1 MSSTQASKIL
11 RMNPRIFMVWIFM
24 ISISMI
30 FVSLISAY
38 IVKKGEPGGF
48 NVDLPSMFYYSTVV
62 VLLSSIFKQLS
73 YFASKKDNFKS
84 LKLYLLL
91 SLVTGFLFLVTQYL
105 GWVQLVGG
113 GVYFVGHP
121 DGSFIYILSGVHAF
135 HLISGLF
142 FILYVYKKSV
152 KLDVHSKNMIFVEM
166 STTYWHFLAGLWVYL
181 FITLYFYNI

>member
-1 MSSTQASKIL
+1 MSNSESPKIL
-11 RMNPRIFMVWIFM
+11 RMNPRIFIVWIFM

-48 NVDLPSMFYYSTVV
+48 NVDLPTMFYYSTVV
-62 VLLSSIFKQLS
+62 VILSSIFKQLS

-84 LKLYLLL
+84 QKIYLLL
-91 SLVTGFLFLVTQYL
+91 SLITGVLFLVTQYL

-121 DGSFIYILSGVHAF
+121 DGSFIYVLSGVHAF

-142 FILYVYKKSV
+142 FIIYVFRKAV
-152 KLDVHSKNMIFVEM
+152 NLDIHSKSMIFIEM
-166 STTYWHFLAGLWVYL
+166 STTYWHFLGGLWLYL

>member
-1 MSSTQASKIL
+1 MNNNTKPKIL
-11 RMNPRIFMVWIFM
+11 RMNHRIFIVWIFM

-48 NVDLPSMFYYSTVV
+48 NVDLPSMFYYSTIAVF
-62 VLLSSIFKQLS
+62 LSSVFKQIS

-84 LKLYLLL
+84 QKINLLL
-91 SLVTGFLFLVTQYL
+91 SFLSGFLFLIFQYL
-105 GWVQLVGG
+105 GWSQLVGG

-121 DGSFIYILSGVHAF
+121 DGSFIYVLSGVHAF
-135 HLISGLF
+135 HLISGLI
-142 FILYVYKKSV
+142 FILYVYMKAI
-152 KLDVHSKNMIFVEM
+152 KLEVHSKNLIYIEM
-166 STTYWHFLAGLWVYL
+166 STTYWHFLTGLWVYL

>member
-1 MSSTQASKIL
+1 MNKKSNRKIL
-11 RMNPRIFMVWIFM
+11 RMNPRIFLVWIFM

-62 VLLSSIFKQLS
+62 VLLSSVFKQVS
-73 YFASKKDNFKS
+73 YFSSRKDNFRTQKIT
-84 LKLYLLL
+84 LLL
-91 SLVTGFLFLVTQYL
+91 SFLSGSLFLIFQYL
-105 GWVQLVGG
+105 GWWQLVSG
-113 GVYFVGHP
+113 GVYLVGHP
-121 DGSFIYILSGVHAF
+121 DGSFIYVLSGVHAF
-135 HLISGLF
+135 HLISGLI

-152 KLDVHSKNMIFVEM
+152 KLEVHSKNMIFIEM

-181 FITLYFYNI
+181 FVTLYFYNI

>member
-1 MSSTQASKIL
+1 MSNSQTSKIL

-48 NVDLPSMFYYSTVV
+48 NVDLPSMFYYSTAV

-73 YFASKKDNFKS
+73 YFASKKDNFKK
-84 LKLYLLL
+84 LKLYLFM
-91 SLVTGFLFLVTQYL
+91 SLVTGIIFLVTQYL

-152 KLDVHSKNMIFVEM
+152 DLDVHSKNMIFVEM

>member
-1 MSSTQASKIL
+1 MSSSQSSKIL
-11 RMNPRIFMVWIFM
+11 RMNPRIFIVWIFM

-62 VLLSSIFKQLS
+62 VLISSVFKQLS
-73 YFASKKDNFKS
+73 YFESKNDNFKIQ
-84 LKLYLLL
+84 KIYLLL
-91 SLVTGFLFLVTQYL
+91 SLISGILFLVTQYL
-105 GWVQLVGG
+105 GWVLLVGG

-121 DGSFIYILSGVHAF
+121 DGSFIYVLSGVHAF
-135 HLISGLF
+135 HLISGLL
-142 FILYVYKKSV
+142 FIMYVYYKTV
-152 KLDVHSKNMIFVEM
+152 KLDVHSKNLIYIEM